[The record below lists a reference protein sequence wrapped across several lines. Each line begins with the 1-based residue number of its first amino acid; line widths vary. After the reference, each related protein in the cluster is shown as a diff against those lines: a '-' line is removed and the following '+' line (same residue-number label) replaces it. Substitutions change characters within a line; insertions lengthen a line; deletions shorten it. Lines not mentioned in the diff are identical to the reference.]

1 MTTLY
6 GFGSNGGGQL
16 GLGHLEDSNTP
27 QPCSGLP
34 DDECIK
40 KVVGGGNHSAVL
52 TTSGRLFLAGSS
64 QLGSRQQKQWEKNGG
79 STRYDWTV
87 YNEPYP
93 QHTWQDVAC
102 GWAFTILVNDSGN
115 VFGVGSSAF
124 GELGVV
130 SKQDVTELCAIGPDC
145 LVDIS
150 SVVCGWRH
158 CLALTRTGTV
168 YGWGWGKHGQLSG
181 QRHQDSVIFSP
192 FMLDVP
198 EPMAQL
204 ACGHLHSLF
213 LGVRT
218 GRVYGCGGN
227 KNGQV
232 GSRLGVANI
241 TTPTLCIDD
250 GSTLAGDGDRAMAA
264 WQLTTG
270 WHHTALLS
278 DDGGLAM
285 WGKNDHGQLQDGLQH
300 VTKVVCGSEHVLAQ
314 LDTGKVVAWGWN
326 EHGNCTT
333 DDDKVLAPVAVLPP
347 AQHTDNITLIGAGCA
362 TSWIGLSTK

>member
-1 MTTLY
+1 MTALF

-27 QPCSGLP
+27 QSCIGLP
-34 DDECIK
+34 NDECIK

-64 QLGSRQQKQWEKNGG
+64 QLGSRQQKLWEKNGE
-79 STRYDWTV
+79 SSQFDWTV

-93 QHTWQDVAC
+93 QQKWQDVAC
-102 GWAFTILVNDSGN
+102 GWAFTILVNDIGL

-124 GELGVV
+124 GELGMVT
-130 SKQDVTELCAIGPDC
+130 KQDVTELRAIGPDD

-168 YGWGWGKHGQLSG
+168 FGWGWGKHGQLSG
-181 QRHQDSVIFSP
+181 NLQDAVIFSP
-192 FMLDVP
+192 FVLDMP
-198 EPMAQL
+198 EPMAQV

-213 LGVRT
+213 LGAWT
-218 GRVYGCGGN
+218 GRVYGCGSN

-232 GSRLGVANI
+232 GSSLGATTI
-241 TTPTLCIDD
+241 ATPTLCKGDD
-250 GSTLAGDGDRAMAA
+250 GGRTLADRTMAT

-270 WHHTALLS
+270 WHHTALLT
-278 DDGGLAM
+278 DEGRLTM
-285 WGKNDHGQLQDGLQH
+285 WGKNEHGQLQDGLQH

-314 LDTGKVVAWGWN
+314 LDTGEVVAWGWN

-333 DDDKVLAPVAVLPP
+333 DNDKVLAPVVVPPP
-347 AQHTDNITLIGAGCA
+347 AQYTDIMNLIGAGCA
-362 TSWIGLSTK
+362 TSWIGLPRR